1 MAARR
6 PIAIRP
12 VAATPSISVD
22 DPQVDR
28 AIASVR
34 SSVETLERTR
44 QRVVLTFDLVIGT
57 NKVRHGLGRA
67 VTGYTLT
74 PTTASAAFAHA
85 IDNNNPRPAL
95 EVWITVI
102 GADQTGAVIEAF

>member
-44 QRVVLTFDLVIGT
+44 QRVALTFDLIVGT

-67 VTGYTLT
+67 FHGYSIT
-74 PTTASAAFAHA
+74 PTVASAAFAHA
-85 IDNNNPRPAL
+85 VDTSNPRPDL
-95 EVWITVI
+95 EAWITVI
-102 GADQTGAVIEAF
+102 GADQPDARLEVF